1 MAYLKHRTLSRN
13 ITAWVVPGRARCFP
27 GAGGSNPKSCS
38 GRGLILFAK
47 EIGIRKGAQ
56 QQQPIAPHL
65 LLRFCSK
72 ASRRNTPCEILPPGT
87 HRKDTKLNEAARARR
102 IYSNRNCSLQLNK
115 KKAEHSLLHTDTHLC
130 TKARAKTRL
139 GQHPPPRWRLSSIVH
154 RCPRAASTSS
164 GPPQGTGSA
173 FVLYSSRT
181 QAHLSLLSN
190 LRNETEKQTEDR
202 RGFIGS
208 ESTTFFQPAR
218 SWQSARETQLF
229 FFFLEEP
236 CRLQNNHNFR
246 SYI

>member
-1 MAYLKHRTLSRN
+1 M
-13 ITAWVVPGRARCFP
+13 V
-27 GAGGSNPKSCS
+27 S
-38 GRGLILFAK
+38 GRGLGSSSPSLPISCSASAAK
-47 EIGIRKGAQ
+47 QAGEAQ
-56 QQQPIAPHL
+56 
-65 LLRFCSK
+65 
-72 ASRRNTPCEILPPGT
+72 CEILPPGT

-115 KKAEHSLLHTDTHLC
+115 KKAEHSLLHADTHLC
-130 TKARAKTRL
+130 AKARAKTRL
-139 GQHPPPRWRLSSIVH
+139 GQPPPPRWRLSSIVQ

-181 QAHLSLLSN
+181 RAHLSPLSD
-190 LRNETEKQTEDR
+190 LRNETEKQTKDR

-229 FFFLEEP
+229 FFFFFLEEP
-236 CRLQNNHNFR
+236 CQLQNNHNFR